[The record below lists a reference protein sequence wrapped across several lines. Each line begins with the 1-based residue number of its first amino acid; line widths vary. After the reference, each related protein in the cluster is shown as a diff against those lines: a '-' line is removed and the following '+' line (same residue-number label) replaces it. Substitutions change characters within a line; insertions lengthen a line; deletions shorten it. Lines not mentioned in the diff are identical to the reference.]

1 MRSGE
6 TKESRPQ
13 ETENTCS
20 PSHTEPRY
28 RNPRS
33 AALLGVLGWRLVRLI
48 ETHSDQLVRGLLDR
62 IENSERCREFVLKVP
77 PEDLKQRVYEI
88 YHHLGQWLLTK
99 TEHDVEQRYTA
110 IGERRAAQGVP
121 LSQLMFVIVATK
133 EHLWEYVNKEAMADR
148 PVELFQ
154 ELELF
159 QLVEQFFDRAVY
171 FAAIGYERHPSA
183 SKKVAEN

>member
-1 MRSGE
+1 MISEG
-6 TKESRPQ
+6 SQ
-13 ETENTCS
+13 N
-20 PSHTEPRY
+20 
-28 RNPRS
+28 

-48 ETHSDQLVRGLLDR
+48 ETHSDQLARGLLDR
-62 IENSERCREFVLKVP
+62 IENSERCREFVQKVP
-77 PEDLKQRVYEI
+77 PDDLKQKVYEI
-88 YHHLGQWLLTK
+88 YHHLGQWLLKK
-99 TEHDVEQRYTA
+99 TEHEVEQRYTA

-133 EHLWEYVNKEAMADR
+133 EHLWEYVTQEAMADR

-171 FAAIGYERHPSA
+171 FAAIGYERHYSA
-183 SKKVAEN
+183 SRKVTSN

>member
-1 MRSGE
+1 MISEG
-6 TKESRPQ
+6 SQ
-13 ETENTCS
+13 N
-20 PSHTEPRY
+20 
-28 RNPRS
+28 

-48 ETHSDQLVRGLLDR
+48 ETHSDQLARGLLDR
-62 IENSERCREFVLKVP
+62 IENSERCREFVQKVP
-77 PEDLKQRVYEI
+77 PDDLKQKVYEI
-88 YHHLGQWLLTK
+88 YHHLGQWLLKK
-99 TEHDVEQRYTA
+99 TEHEVEQRYTA

-133 EHLWEYVNKEAMADR
+133 EHLWEYVTQEAMADR

-171 FAAIGYERHPSA
+171 FAAIGYERYYSA
-183 SKKVAEN
+183 SRKVTSN

>member
-1 MRSGE
+1 MIAEGS
-6 TKESRPQ
+6 Q
-13 ETENTCS
+13 N
-20 PSHTEPRY
+20 
-28 RNPRS
+28 

-48 ETHSDQLVRGLLDR
+48 ETHSDQLARGLLDR
-62 IENSERCREFVLKVP
+62 IENSERCREFVQKVP
-77 PEDLKQRVYEI
+77 PEDLKQKVYEL
-88 YHHLGQWLLTK
+88 YHHLGQWLLKK

-110 IGERRAAQGVP
+110 IGERRAAQSVP

-133 EHLWEYVNKEAMADR
+133 EHLWEYVTKEAMADR

-171 FAAIGYERHPSA
+171 FAAIGYERHHSA
-183 SKKVAEN
+183 SRKVAGN